1 MSRILLSLFTLS
13 IFAFLAPQF
22 ALAQSGK
29 VKPKAKKTQT
39 NEQMGAPQCLVPK
52 INPDAFTPGVS
63 TQLHFAD
70 TLGMHKYVSDLM
82 AKMTLEEKIGQLNL
96 PTVGFDVTGP
106 VLSKDVEVKIQK
118 GLVGGVFN
126 TFTPVAVRKLQQKA
140 IKETRLG
147 IPLLFGFDVIHGHR
161 TIFPIPLGLSCTW
174 NMDLVEKTAHV
185 AAVESTTDGL
195 NWTFSPMVD
204 IARDPRWG
212 RVSEGAGEDPF
223 LGSAVGAAMVRGYQG
238 KQQYQLNQPSN
249 ILACMKH
256 FGLYG
261 AAEAGRDYNTVD
273 MSEYK
278 MYNDYFPPY
287 RACVEAGV
295 GSAMASFNDINGM
308 PATCNRW
315 LLTEVL
321 RKEWGFN
328 GMVSTDYTGIAELIN
343 HGMGDE
349 ATVAKRSLY
358 AGSDM
363 DMVSELFLN
372 KLSEL
377 VKQNRV
383 QESDVDLAC
392 RRILNIKY
400 RLGLFQDPYRQL
412 NDKAPAMVHVSN
424 EHRAVA
430 YQAAIESFV
439 LLQNDWVMEEAAPR
453 TVPARG
459 TKSGG
464 PFQIAQ
470 SGDSQSVLPI
480 SPSAN
485 IAWVGPFIKDKRNLI
500 GNWSGAGDHK
510 QAISLWE
517 ALHAGKKWEGQPL
530 TEIENRS
537 WDNES
542 NYALGCNALEDEA
555 LIARLNAHGGM
566 IEKSEKSP
574 QTLIEE
580 ALALAKTKDVVVV
593 YLGETS
599 GMSGEAASRSNIQL
613 PENQKALLR
622 ALAAT
627 GKPIVLLL
635 MNGRPLDL
643 SEEVELASAI
653 LVTWF
658 PGTQAGLAV
667 RDVLF
672 GKVSPSG
679 KLTMTFPR
687 SVGQV
692 PIYYNAKNTGR
703 PFDEKQKYTSKYLD
717 MPNSPLFAFGHGLG
731 YGSTVLGWGDG
742 SRNEDTVVLK
752 MGTVAFKMGTAALKV
767 SLSIN
772 VSATGGTQNRVETLQ
787 LYVHQRSAMFTRP
800 LKELKGFE
808 KVFFGDQASRT
819 VVFEV
824 SAKDFSY
831 FDANG
836 QPMLEPGLYDVWIG
850 SASDKLSLHKL
861 VKLVE

>member
-1 MSRILLSLFTLS
+1 MQSFSPSRRFTGLLAIALTV
-13 IFAFLAPQF
+13 ILAPNSTV
-22 ALAQSGK
+22 AQSGK
-29 VKPKAKKTQT
+29 AKSKAKKSKTIATTTASATVAPRLKLT
-39 NEQMGAPQCLVPK
+39 NSAYTFP
-52 INPDAFTPGVS
+52 
-63 TQLHFAD
+63 D
-70 TLGMHKYVSDLM
+70 TLGMDRYVSALM

-106 VLSKDVEVKIQK
+106 VLSKDVEGKIQK

-126 TFTPVAVRKLQQKA
+126 TFTPLAVRKLQEKA
-140 IKETRLG
+140 LKETRLG

-174 NMDLVEKTAHV
+174 NMDLIENTARV
-185 AAVESTTDGL
+185 AAAESSADGL

-223 LGSAVGAAMVRGYQG
+223 LGSAVGVAMVKGYQG
-238 KQQYQLNQPSN
+238 PIQNTINQPNN
-249 ILACMKH
+249 ILACVKH

-273 MSEYK
+273 MSLYK

-287 RACVEAGV
+287 KACIDAGV

-315 LLTEVL
+315 LLTDLL

-328 GMVSTDYTGIAELIN
+328 GMVCTDYTGIAELIN

-349 ATVAKRSLY
+349 STVAKQSLN

-372 KLSEL
+372 KLPEL
-377 VKQNRV
+377 VKQGIV
-383 QESDVDLAC
+383 PVSEIDLAC
-392 RRILNIKY
+392 KRILNTKY
-400 RLGLFQDPYRQL
+400 RLGLFSDPYRGL
-412 NDKAPAMVHVSN
+412 SDAAPARVHLSN
-424 EHRAVA
+424 QHRDIAYVAAV
-430 YQAAIESFV
+430 ESFV
-439 LLQNDWVMEEAAPR
+439 LLQNDWVMDEAKVGQFLQTAE
-453 TVPARG
+453 G
-459 TKSGG
+459 S
-464 PFQIAQ
+464 
-470 SGDSQSVLPI
+470 SQSVLPL
-480 SPSAN
+480 SPNAN
-485 IAWVGPFIKDKRNLI
+485 IAWIGPYIKDKRNLI
-500 GNWSGAGDHK
+500 GNWSGAGDYK

-517 ALHAGKKWEGQPL
+517 ALHAGKKWDGQPL
-530 TEIENRS
+530 NDLENRG

-542 NYALGCNALEDEA
+542 NYALGCNALEDET
-555 LIARLNAHGGM
+555 LIARLNEHGGM
-566 IEKSEKSP
+566 IEKSAKSP
-574 QTLIEE
+574 QVLINE
-580 ALALAKTKDVVVV
+580 AVALAKTKDVVVV
-593 YLGETS
+593 YLGETF

-622 ALAAT
+622 ALAVT

-643 SEEVELASAI
+643 SEESNLAASI

-672 GKVSPSG
+672 GKESPSG

-717 MPNSPLFAFGHGLG
+717 IQNSPLFAFGHGLG
-731 YGSTVLGWGDG
+731 YGNTVLTWGDD
-742 SRNEDTVVLK
+742 SRNNDTLVLNI
-752 MGTVAFKMGTAALKV
+752 GASASLK
-767 SLSIN
+767 IQ
-772 VSATGGTQNRVETLQ
+772 AQNIETPSGNLGLGRDASNEQVEIVQ
-787 LYVHQRSAMFTRP
+787 LYVHQRSATLTRP

-808 KVFFGDQASRT
+808 RVTLEANESKLMDFT
-819 VVFEV
+819 V
-824 SAKDFSY
+824 STNAFSY
-831 FDANG
+831 FDATG
-836 QPMLEPGLYDVWIG
+836 KPILEPGLYDVWIG
-850 SASDKLSLHKL
+850 TASDKLPLHKV
-861 VKLVE
+861 VKVIP

>member
-1 MSRILLSLFTLS
+1 MYTHSSSPRFTCLFAIALTA
-13 IFAFLAPQF
+13 ILAPIGL
-22 ALAQSGK
+22 LAQPGK
-29 VKPKAKKTQT
+29 GNIKPKKIKPSATSS
-39 NEQMGAPQCLVPK
+39 VP
-52 INPDAFTPGVS
+52 NATHQRHLP
-63 TQLHFAD
+63 D
-70 TLGMHKYVSDLM
+70 TLGMNGYVSALM

-106 VLSKDVEVKIQK
+106 VLSKDVEGKIQK

-126 TFTPVAVRKLQQKA
+126 TFTPVAVRKLQEKA
-140 IKETRLG
+140 LKETRLG

-174 NMDLVEKTAHV
+174 NMNLIQNTAQV
-185 AAVESTTDGL
+185 AATEASTDGL

-238 KQQYQLNQPSN
+238 AIQNTLNQPTN
-249 ILACMKH
+249 IMACVKH

-287 RACVEAGV
+287 RTCVAEGV

-315 LLTEVL
+315 LLTDVL

-328 GMVSTDYTGIAELIN
+328 GMVCTDYTGIAELIN

-349 ATVAKRSLY
+349 STVAKRSLN

-372 KLSEL
+372 KLPEL
-377 VKQNRV
+377 VNKGV
-383 QESDVDLAC
+383 APVSEVDLAC
-392 RRILNIKY
+392 RRILNAKY
-400 RLGLFQDPYRQL
+400 RLGLFSDPYRGL
-412 NDKAPAMVHVSN
+412 SDDAPARVHLSN
-424 EHRAVA
+424 QHRDIA
-430 YQAAIESFV
+430 YQAAVESFV
-439 LLQNDWVMEEAAPR
+439 LLQNDWLIDEPKAGKYGQTAASEPSS
-453 TVPARG
+453 A
-459 TKSGG
+459 
-464 PFQIAQ
+464 
-470 SGDSQSVLPI
+470 LPL
-480 SPSAN
+480 SPDAN
-485 IAWVGPFIKDKRNLI
+485 IAWIGPYIKDKRNLI
-500 GNWSGAGDHK
+500 GNWSGAGDYK

-517 ALHAGKKWEGQPL
+517 ALHAGNKWDGQAL
-530 TEIENRS
+530 NDWEKRG

-555 LIARLNAHGGM
+555 LIARLNEHGGM
-566 IEKSEKSP
+566 IEKSAKSP
-574 QTLIEE
+574 QALIDE
-580 ALALAKTKDVVVV
+580 AVALAKTKEVVVV
-593 YLGETS
+593 YLGETF

-643 SEEVELASAI
+643 SEESTLASSI

-717 MPNSPLFAFGHGLG
+717 IQNTPLFAFGHGLS
-731 YGSTVLGWGDG
+731 YGKTALGFGGISVGSDTLVLDA
-742 SRNEDTVVLK
+742 RTANAQVEIDVVVLHV
-752 MGTVAFKMGTAALKV
+752 GG
-767 SLSIN
+767 LSH
-772 VSATGGTQNRVETLQ
+772 SETIQ
-787 LYVHQRSAMFTRP
+787 LYTHQRSAMLTRP
-800 LKELKGFE
+800 VKELKRFQ
-808 KVFFGDQASRT
+808 KVAVNVEDNIRATEHKAVTFTLG
-819 VVFEV
+819 
-824 SAKDFSY
+824 AKDFSY
-831 FDANG
+831 FDESG
-836 QPMLEPGLYDVWIG
+836 KPILEAGLYDVWIG
-850 SASDKLSLHKL
+850 TASDQLPLHKV
-861 VKLVE
+861 VKVVK